1 VIVPPGQSYSVLLT
15 ADEVGEWAF
24 HCHLLYHMMSGMMTK
39 VVVAKLD
46 AADVPTASTTPAT
59 GGHHAH

>member
-1 VIVPPGQSYSVLLT
+1 VLLT
-15 ADEVGEWAF
+15 ADEPGEWAF
-24 HCHLLYHMMSGMMTK
+24 HCHLLFHMMSGMMTK

-46 AADVPTASTTPAT
+46 PSDVPQSMPIQYEPPTK